1 MLVSVGSTPN
11 HELRLPDIFPLAHKR
26 IGDKD
31 EERHHL
37 RLAKAFGS
45 KQFDAIT
52 RREIQAFHVFLRNDG
67 MSPAYVSHFIK
78 LLRRCLNL
86 AVNWDILEMNPAVR
100 ISLVNQDT
108 KVEHYLD
115 DDKLERLL
123 KVLKADDKR
132 NLTVLMIALFLL
144 STGERLND
152 ALQAKSKDID
162 RENRVWRVPAVT
174 SNSKQVRAVLHNDST
189 IEVGLAGH

>member
-1 MLVSVGSTPN
+1 
-11 HELRLPDIFPLAHKR
+11 
-26 IGDKD
+26 
-31 EERHHL
+31 
-37 RLAKAFGS
+37 
-45 KQFDAIT
+45 
-52 RREIQAFHVFLRNDG
+52 
-67 MSPAYVSHFIK
+67 
-78 LLRRCLNL
+78 
-86 AVNWDILEMNPAVR
+86 
-100 ISLVNQDT
+100 
-108 KVEHYLD
+108 VEHYLD